1 MKKFALKLLLFLLI
15 FLAYDKL
22 FLLVANRSADVEVD
36 KRLEYLLKGE
46 INKDLV
52 LIGSSR
58 GSRDIMANQIEEHTG
73 LSTYNLC
80 YPGSDVVF
88 HDFIMQTL
96 LEFNEAPALM
106 VLVVDDSEAF
116 VDGGA
121 RILFRR
127 DRLYPLVKYPYVW
140 KEMAKRGYLDKDL
153 AGLVVLQRLNKYNF
167 DLRQKSFTP
176 IDTIIDCGSMP
187 VSWQQKGLD
196 WEYSTLERSYPLDLE
211 IQEKVEAFQNMIRTC
226 EEKDIQLLILFPPNF
241 RTHSQAFEDRVRFLG
256 GQHPHFRLYD
266 TENPAYRDKEYYY
279 DTNHLMRNGAD
290 IYTEEVIAY
299 INELAGH

>member
-1 MKKFALKLLLFLLI
+1 MKRFALKLLLFLLI

-22 FLLVANRSADVEVD
+22 FLMVANRSAEIEVD
-36 KRLEYLLKGE
+36 KRLEYLVNGQ

-52 LIGSSR
+52 IIGSSR
-58 GSRDIMANQIEEHTG
+58 GSRDIMAYQIEEQTG

-96 LEFNEAPALM
+96 LKFNEAPDLM

-153 AGLVVLQRLNKYNF
+153 AGAVVLQRLNKYNF

-176 IDTIIDCGSMP
+176 IDTIIECGSMP

-196 WEYSTLERSYPLDLE
+196 WDYSSLERTYPLDLE
-211 IQEKVEAFQNMIRTC
+211 IQEKVIAFQNMIQTC
-226 EEKDIQLLILFPPNF
+226 EEMDIKLMILFPPNY
-241 RTHSQAFEDRVRFLG
+241 RAHSQAFEDRVRLLG
-256 GQHPHFRLYD
+256 GQHPYFRLYD
-266 TENPAYRDKEYYY
+266 TENPIYRDKDYYY
-279 DTNHLMRNGAD
+279 DTNHLMRKGAN

-299 INELAGH
+299 INELTGD